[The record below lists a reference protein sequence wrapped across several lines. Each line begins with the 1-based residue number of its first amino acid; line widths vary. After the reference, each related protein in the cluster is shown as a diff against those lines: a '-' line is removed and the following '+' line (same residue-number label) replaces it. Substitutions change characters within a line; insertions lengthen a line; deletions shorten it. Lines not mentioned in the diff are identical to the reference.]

1 MKRTERNKVTFVARR
16 RRLSFSVDADVVVV
30 AIVAHVVI
38 AVADVVIVRCSWI
51 SLGYVHFQV
60 ELSHEQDVGK
70 QVQKRTNK
78 LGTKHELSERG
89 RGEGGGAWS
98 CG

>member
-16 RRLSFSVDADVVVV
+16 RRLSSSVDADVFVVV
-30 AIVAHVVI
+30 AIVAHVVVAV

-89 RGEGGGAWS
+89 KG
-98 CG
+98 

>member
-16 RRLSFSVDADVVVV
+16 RRLSSPVDADVAVV
-30 AIVAHVVI
+30 AVVAHVVV

-60 ELSHEQDVGK
+60 ELSHEQNVGK

-89 RGEGGGAWS
+89 KG
-98 CG
+98 

>member
-16 RRLSFSVDADVVVV
+16 RRLSSSVDADVVVV
-30 AIVAHVVI
+30 AIVAHVV
-38 AVADVVIVRCSWI
+38 VADVVIVRCSWI

-78 LGTKHELSERG
+78 LGTKHEISERG
-89 RGEGGGAWS
+89 KG
-98 CG
+98 

>member
-16 RRLSFSVDADVVVV
+16 RRLSSSVDADVVVVV
-30 AIVAHVVI
+30 AIVAHVVVAI

-89 RGEGGGAWS
+89 KE
-98 CG
+98 

>member
-16 RRLSFSVDADVVVV
+16 RRLSSSVDADVVVVV
-30 AIVAHVVI
+30 AIVAHVVVAI

-89 RGEGGGAWS
+89 KG
-98 CG
+98 

>member
-16 RRLSFSVDADVVVV
+16 RRLSSSVDADVVV
-30 AIVAHVVI
+30 AIVAHVVV

-60 ELSHEQDVGK
+60 ELSHEQNVGK

-89 RGEGGGAWS
+89 KG
-98 CG
+98 

>member
-16 RRLSFSVDADVVVV
+16 RRLSSSVDADVVVVV
-30 AIVAHVVI
+30 AIVAHVVVAV

-60 ELSHEQDVGK
+60 ELSHEQNVGK
-70 QVQKRTNK
+70 QV
-78 LGTKHELSERG
+78 
-89 RGEGGGAWS
+89 
-98 CG
+98 

>member
-16 RRLSFSVDADVVVV
+16 RRLSSSVDADVVVVV
-30 AIVAHVVI
+30 AIVAHVVVAI

-60 ELSHEQDVGK
+60 ELSHEQNVGK

-89 RGEGGGAWS
+89 KG
-98 CG
+98 

>member
-16 RRLSFSVDADVVVV
+16 RRLSSSVDADVVVVV
-30 AIVAHVVI
+30 AIVAHVVVAI

-60 ELSHEQDVGK
+60 ELSHEQNVGK

-78 LGTKHELSERG
+78 LGTKHEISERG
-89 RGEGGGAWS
+89 KG
-98 CG
+98 